1 MLNLRPGVLPSAG
14 ERTVESCVCVSDP
27 SFMYVTVDN
36 SSATQ
41 YSATPTVSSPIP
53 TIPLKKSVSTSSLQA
68 RQQQRVVKK
77 DVKTVRCNL
86 CYQMLQNDEDSL
98 LDHVQRMHGA

>member
-1 MLNLRPGVLPSAG
+1 
-14 ERTVESCVCVSDP
+14 
-27 SFMYVTVDN
+27 MYVTVDN
-36 SSATQ
+36 SSAAQYPVTQ
-41 YSATPTVSSPIP
+41 TVASP

-77 DVKTVRCNL
+77 EVKTVRCNL
-86 CYQMLQNDEDSL
+86 CHQMLKNDEESL